1 MATADRSEYHRN
13 WRLKNREHLKEYRK
27 KYLAKYNKEN
37 KDKLRI
43 SKHRNKIK
51 KDPDYEYKT
60 LQKYFNDRNPYET
73 IL

>member
-1 MATADRSEYHRN
+1 MATADRKEYYKE
-13 WRLKNREHLKEYRK
+13 WALKNKEHK
-27 KYLAKYNKEN
+27 KQYSAKYNKEN